1 MSTQARSETSVADI
15 TRAAAVRFGDQGYDV
30 TSIDEIAADA
40 GRTKGAVYHHFPDK
54 RALFEHVF
62 AVEQREIADI
72 VARSNT
78 LADGVD
84 AYLRTIATRWRAAR
98 ITLIEAPQVLGWER
112 WRSCDDGPFRSMLR
126 RSLDIDARLGDR
138 YDLDVLTEL
147 LLGAV
152 TEAAQH
158 VASVPAP
165 ARTARRYGAQL
176 RTMIT
181 CILASVE
188 PAS

>member
-1 MSTQARSETSVADI
+1 VSTQARSETSVAEI
-15 TRAAAVRFGDQGYDV
+15 TRAAAVRFGDQGYV
-30 TSIDEIAADA
+30 LTSIDEIAADT

-72 VARSNT
+72 VARSHT
-78 LADGVD
+78 LADGVG
-84 AYLRTIATRWRAAR
+84 AYLRTIATRRRAAR
-98 ITLIEAPQVLGWER
+98 ITLIEGPQVLGWER

-158 VASVPAP
+158 VAAAP
-165 ARTARRYGAQL
+165 TPTTTARRYAAQL
-176 RTMIT
+176 RTMIRS
-181 CILASVE
+181 ILGPDE
-188 PAS
+188 RGP